1 MLYRKGSVLDA
12 SACLYLYLVIKTV
25 ILYCK
30 GSVLDASACLYL
42 YLYLIIKRQNLS
54 PLIFF
59 VRPSPNYLASL
70 FFVWNWKT
78 TTQHHS
84 S

>member
-42 YLYLIIKRQNLS
+42 YLYLIIKR
-54 PLIFF
+54 
-59 VRPSPNYLASL
+59 
-70 FFVWNWKT
+70 
-78 TTQHHS
+78 
-84 S
+84 